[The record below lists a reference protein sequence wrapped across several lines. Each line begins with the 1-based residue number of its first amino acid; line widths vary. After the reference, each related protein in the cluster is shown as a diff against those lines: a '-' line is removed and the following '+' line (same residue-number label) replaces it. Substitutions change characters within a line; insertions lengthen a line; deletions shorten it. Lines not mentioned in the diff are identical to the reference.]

1 MRLSAPALLL
11 LAFLASASSGAA
23 PSLFNRSN
31 AVGLVL
37 EPLSRFDPAEPYLL
51 RIEQEQEREV
61 RTLFRSGKEWERR
74 EIEPLQERVYA
85 QGVLSEERHWDARGR
100 LTAELV
106 FTGGVLELRREFLYG
121 PSGLTAVESYDAKGA
136 LLSRD
141 DFELNRRGEL
151 RRVRRQEA
159 EGPGGQQLALVSAEG
174 RLFEQRLAGGGRLL
188 GSRYDAA
195 GRLSSQESW
204 REQALVE
211 TRVYAYEGQA
221 LRPATEER
229 VETDTGRRTLL
240 RYDAEGRESGR
251 VVSQGGKILEE
262 WSLAYDERGNLARS
276 VRSSEAG
283 RQEWTREHDGEGR
296 LLREEYRLRGQL
308 EKVTRFPEEKIR
320 VEELFRAGG
329 LLLVVTY
336 RSGVR
341 VREEFVQDG
350 AVVRTREYP
359 EAP

>member
-11 LAFLASASSGAA
+11 LALLTAASAGAA
-23 PSLFNRSN
+23 PPLFYRSN
-31 AVGLVL
+31 AVGLAL

-51 RIEQEQEREV
+51 RIEQEQDREV
-61 RTLFRSGKEWERR
+61 RTLFHSGKEWERR
-74 EIEPLQERVYA
+74 EIQPLQERVYA
-85 QGVLSEERHWDARGR
+85 RGVLSEERYWDARGR

-106 FTGGVLELRREFLYG
+106 FTDGVLEGRREFRYG
-121 PSGLTAVESYDAKGA
+121 PAGLAAVESYDAQGA
-136 LLSRD
+136 LRSRD

-151 RRVRRQEA
+151 RRVRRKEP

-174 RLFEQRLAGGGRLL
+174 RLYEQRLAGGGRLL
-188 GSRYDAA
+188 VSRYDAA
-195 GRLSSQESW
+195 GRLSSQEDW
-204 REQALVE
+204 RDQGLVE
-211 TRVYAYEGQA
+211 TRMFAYPGEA
-221 LRPATEER
+221 LHPATEER
-229 VETDTGRRTLL
+229 VEAGSGRRTLL

-251 VVSQGGKILEE
+251 VVSQGGRILEE

-276 VRSSEAG
+276 VRNSEAG

-308 EKVTRFPEEKIR
+308 EKVARLPEEGTRI
-320 VEELFRAGG
+320 EELYRAGS
-329 LLLVVTY
+329 LFLVVTY